1 MECPD
6 CGATLQPVQ
15 CFGVV
20 VDECPRCKGRWFERD
35 ELRKARESVDD
46 DLRWLDFEP
55 FTVDVGTAPAGGKRC
70 PRCRVG
76 MVSVPYGG
84 SGVVIEV
91 CPRCRGTWL
100 SSGEFE
106 RMVRH
111 LEDLV
116 DSQPASAYL
125 KEAVQELREVVT
137 GPEGP
142 ASELRDFLAVLRLL
156 RLRIAVEHPG
166 LAEAAQRIYLASPFK

>member
-1 MECPD
+1 
-6 CGATLQPVQ
+6 
-15 CFGVV
+15 
-20 VDECPRCKGRWFERD
+20 
-35 ELRKARESVDD
+35 
-46 DLRWLDFEP
+46 
-55 FTVDVGTAPAGGKRC
+55 
-70 PRCRVG
+70 

-100 SSGEFE
+100 SCGEFE

-125 KEAVQELREVVT
+125 KEAVHELREVVT